1 MAGLSASGLK
11 TQIRSYT
18 ETDSNVLTD
27 SVLENI
33 ILNAQYRIFRDVPID
48 ADRKQQLGNL
58 VAGQES
64 INAPAGSLFI
74 RGIQVYDTAGSETTG
89 ANRWLEKKDYTYLQE
104 YQDVTG
110 TSAAQGQPKYYA
122 MFGGGTGESDTTSGR
137 IAFAPV
143 PNTTYR
149 FRVHFNKMPDLL
161 EGNGTNYISMNFSN
175 GLLYCC
181 LSEAYGFLQGK
192 HSFESSGG
200 HTFKLALFDSGASL
214 GAATTDYSTSEEIT
228 NTSGSAYSAGGAT
241 LTNSGVSLSSTTAF
255 TDFSDVTYSSASFT
269 ANGAMIYNTTTNG
282 GSSTTD
288 AVAIIAFGGDKTA
301 SNGTF
306 KIEFPAADAS
316 NAIIRLA

>member
-11 TQIRSYT
+11 TQIRSYI
-18 ETDSNVLTD
+18 EVDSNVLTD

-64 INAPAGSLFI
+64 INAPAGALFI

-161 EGNGTNYISMNFSN
+161 ENNDVNYISMNFSN

-181 LSEAYGFLQGK
+181 LSEAYGFLKGPIDMLTLYENKYKQEVQKFANEQVGRRRR
-192 HSFESSGG
+192 
-200 HTFKLALFDSGASL
+200 DDY
-214 GAATTDYSTSEEIT
+214 TDGTVRLPI
-228 NTSGSAYSAGGAT
+228 NSA
-241 LTNSGVSLSSTTAF
+241 N
-255 TDFSDVTYSSASFT
+255 
-269 ANGAMIYNTTTNG
+269 
-282 GSSTTD
+282 
-288 AVAIIAFGGDKTA
+288 
-301 SNGTF
+301 
-306 KIEFPAADAS
+306 P
-316 NAIIRLA
+316 